1 MCEIWLS
8 YTIHAYNLIMF
19 ARRHLDRRHCTSPS
33 QLSALRD
40 PVSTVGFARL
50 RFDRR
55 LWASLSQPSALR
67 VSDSTVGFLRLRL
80 DRRICGSPSRPWGLR
95 APSPPSSL
103 RNHVLTVGFGEPV
116 STVGLRVSISSV
128 WFARLH
134 LVRLDCASP
143 FRPSVLRVFI
153 SSVWFAHLHLDRRI
167 CAFPSLSLG
176 SDVSEFLIL
185 SKRHRISYSVNS
197 FPTIFLIYLFFLSF
211 QYLISSFY
219 CLYIVFS
226 SQTIR
231 CRLDRFFANAKIFIQ
246 LR

>member
-1 MCEIWLS
+1 MRI
-8 YTIHAYNLIMF
+8 
-19 ARRHLDRRHCTSPS
+19 TS
-33 QLSALRD
+33 LCLR
-40 PVSTVGFARL
+40 VAISTVGIARL
-50 RFDRR
+50 RLNCR
-55 LWASLSQPSALR
+55 LCATPSRPSALR
-67 VSDSTVGFLRLRL
+67 VSVSTVGFERLCLNRRLCASPTQPSAVRVSVSTVSFLRLRL

-153 SSVWFAHLHLDRRI
+153 SSVWFAHLRLDRRI